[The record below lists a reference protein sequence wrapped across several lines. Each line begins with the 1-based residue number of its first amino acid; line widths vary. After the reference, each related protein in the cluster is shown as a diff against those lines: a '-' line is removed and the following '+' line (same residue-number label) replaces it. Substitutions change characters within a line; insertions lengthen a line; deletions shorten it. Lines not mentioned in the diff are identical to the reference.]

1 MVEDIKM
8 DIKILL
14 EEYYKKRKAIEN
26 SFSWKYDGSVETRV
40 KNLTEK
46 YNNKILTEISNSL
59 EEQ

>member
-1 MVEDIKM
+1 M

-26 SFSWKYDGSVETRV
+26 SFAWKYDGSIVTRV

-46 YNNKILTEISNSL
+46 YNEKILTEISNSL